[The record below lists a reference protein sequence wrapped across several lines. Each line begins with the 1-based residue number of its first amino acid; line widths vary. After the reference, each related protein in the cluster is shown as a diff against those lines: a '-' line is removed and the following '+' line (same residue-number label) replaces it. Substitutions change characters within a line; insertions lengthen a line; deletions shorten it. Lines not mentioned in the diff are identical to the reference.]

1 MSQENNNQHKPDS
14 GSHQEQVTTRRE
26 TAAGTTSSWKKLL
39 RKKWVFPAAYMAA
52 AAIILSLMW
61 AYQGS
66 EPEQNALT
74 DAELTGGGL
83 IADSENP
90 SVTDSV
96 SGDDALPVTV
106 PAESMQWPFADDAAM
121 DVIMPFYEETA
132 DAATK
137 QAATIQYNNTFMFNT
152 GLALAHQ
159 NEEAFEVL
167 AALSGTVTRAE
178 QLPLIGNVVEI
189 THEDGLKTVYQSLG
203 EMKVKQNDRVTQGM
217 VIGTAGRNELHR
229 DLGVHLHF
237 EVQDNEELVNPES
250 YLPALRGMELD
261 EPEAEAEGSTGIVPD
276 DAATSEGSSETSP
289 SNDSSTEEAPE
300 DNTQP
305 ESSTTEAD

>member
-1 MSQENNNQHKPDS
+1 MSQENKNQEQKPDS
-14 GSHQEQVTTRRE
+14 GSHQEQVTTKHE
-26 TAAGTTSSWKKLL
+26 TAAGTMSSWKKLL

-66 EPEQNALT
+66 APEQNALSEA
-74 DAELTGGGL
+74 DLTGGGL
-83 IADSENP
+83 IADSGNP

-96 SGDDALPVTV
+96 LGEDVLPVTV
-106 PAESMQWPFADDAAM
+106 PAESMEWPFADENAM
-121 DVIMPFYEETA
+121 DVIMPFYDETA

-137 QAATIQYNNTFMFNT
+137 QAATIQYNNTFMFNS

-167 AALSGTVTRAE
+167 AAMSGTVTRAE

-203 EMKVKQNDRVTQGM
+203 EMRVKMNDRVAQGM
-217 VIGTAGRNELHR
+217 VIGTAGRNELQK
-229 DLGVHLHF
+229 DLGVHLQF
-237 EVQDNEELVNPES
+237 EVQVNDTPVNPEP
-250 YLPALRGMELD
+250 YLPALHNMDLD
-261 EPEAEAEGSTGIVPD
+261 EAEPSSAEV
-276 DAATSEGSSETSP
+276 
-289 SNDSSTEEAPE
+289 NDEHTDMP
-300 DNTQP
+300 
-305 ESSTTEAD
+305 

>member
-1 MSQENNNQHKPDS
+1 MSQENKNQEQKPVS
-14 GSHQEQVTTRRE
+14 GSHQEQVTTKHE
-26 TAAGTTSSWKKLL
+26 TAAGTMSSWKKLL

-66 EPEQNALT
+66 APEQNALSEA
-74 DAELTGGGL
+74 DLTGGGL
-83 IADSENP
+83 IADSGNP

-96 SGDDALPVTV
+96 LGEDVLPVTV
-106 PAESMQWPFADDAAM
+106 PAESMEWPFADENAM
-121 DVIMPFYEETA
+121 DVIMPFYDETA

-137 QAATIQYNNTFMFNT
+137 QAATIQYNNTFMFNS

-167 AALSGTVTRAE
+167 AAMSGTVTRAE

-203 EMKVKQNDRVTQGM
+203 EMRVKMNDRVAQGM
-217 VIGTAGRNELHR
+217 VIGTAGRNELQK
-229 DLGVHLHF
+229 DLGVHLQF
-237 EVQDNEELVNPES
+237 EVQVNDTPVNPEP
-250 YLPALRGMELD
+250 YLPALHNMDLD
-261 EPEAEAEGSTGIVPD
+261 EAEPSSAEV
-276 DAATSEGSSETSP
+276 
-289 SNDSSTEEAPE
+289 NDEHTDMP
-300 DNTQP
+300 
-305 ESSTTEAD
+305 